1 MNHYSF
7 SDLEVGLKETFQVQ
21 ITEEMMLL
29 FKELTGDKNPLHQ
42 DESFAREK
50 GFSSKVCYGMLTA
63 SFLST
68 LGGMYLPG
76 GNCLIQ
82 SVDTNFVKPVYIG
95 DTLEIAGTVR
105 EKNDTVR
112 QAVLKVAVTN
122 QRGEKVLRGTMKV
135 GVLDEG

>member
-50 GFSSKVCYGMLTA
+50 GFPSKVCYGMLTA

-76 GNCLIQ
+76 ENCLIQ

-95 DTLEIAGTVR
+95 DTLEITGTVR
-105 EKNDTVR
+105 ERNDTVR

-135 GVLDEG
+135 GVLDER